1 MRELIQRVLDVEESF
16 LSLKTELFG
25 EPGDSIDKG
34 AALDAIQDMIQTLN
48 DIRQIDLSN

>member
-1 MRELIQRVLDVEESF
+1 MRDLIQRILDLEESF
-16 LSLKTELFG
+16 LSLKIELFG
-25 EPGDSIDKG
+25 EPENAIDKG